1 MIKKRTRT
9 NWHEAITCAIQIDLR
24 DYAHLLEYYTE
35 YTLSANGNHIDM
47 LIVKKQSGFQIP
59 KHIASIFRTHNLF
72 EIKGLNASLTTDAY
86 YKTNGHAGYYI
97 DLYTGNNTLKR
108 NDITLTFP
116 TLHYPRNL
124 FIHLRKDCNK
134 TIENPYPGVYY
145 VLGEMYATQ
154 ILVISELSPEDSLY
168 LYCLAGKLTD
178 SKLINSLTQDYT
190 LNKENEIYIK
200 YMHQF
205 LGSHMKGEQ
214 IMVCENLFKL
224 YGTSSKEI
232 TENATKKAQ
241 EFYVPQIE
249 KLTSENTLLSSENT
263 LLTSENTL
271 LTSENTLLH
280 SEIAKFKKLLA
291 ENNISY

>member
-1 MIKKRTRT
+1 
-9 NWHEAITCAIQIDLR
+9 
-24 DYAHLLEYYTE
+24 
-35 YTLSANGNHIDM
+35 
-47 LIVKKQSGFQIP
+47 
-59 KHIASIFRTHNLF
+59 
-72 EIKGLNASLTTDAY
+72 
-86 YKTNGHAGYYI
+86 
-97 DLYTGNNTLKR
+97 
-108 NDITLTFP
+108 
-116 TLHYPRNL
+116 
-124 FIHLRKDCNK
+124 
-134 TIENPYPGVYY
+134 
-145 VLGEMYATQ
+145 
-154 ILVISELSPEDSLY
+154 
-168 LYCLAGKLTD
+168 
-178 SKLINSLTQDYT
+178 
-190 LNKENEIYIK
+190 
-200 YMHQF
+200 MHQF

-271 LTSENTLLH
+271 LTSENTLLTSENTLLTSENTLLTSENTLLTSENTLLH